1 MNLAEGSYTT
11 SVHSAAG
18 LRQKGKSRK
27 WAKNS
32 HKPWQH
38 AQTGGSSADRKGRQ
52 ERSHVGLQA
61 GWSRD
66 QGKGGRQM
74 TVTTNLQG
82 CET

>member
-18 LRQKGKSRK
+18 LRPKGKSRK

-32 HKPWQH
+32 HKPWQP

-52 ERSHVGLQA
+52 ERSRVGC
-61 GWSRD
+61 
-66 QGKGGRQM
+66 RQ
-74 TVTTNLQG
+74 VG
-82 CET
+82 AETREREEDK

>member
-18 LRQKGKSRK
+18 LRDRKGRAGK

-38 AQTGGSSADRKGRQ
+38 AQTGGSSADRKGRARK
-52 ERSHVGLQA
+52 EPCRLA
-61 GWSRD
+61 GSWSRD
-66 QGKGGRQM
+66 QEREEDK
-74 TVTTNLQG
+74 
-82 CET
+82 